1 MLKSMFKK
9 ISEGVLPTIQ
19 YFSTLPHFS
28 ENRDQTRKVFMTGG
42 TDDVLLIFLCNSSLP
57 MTIHN
62 TIRLPTTATKS
73 MPPNRISQ
81 TILTP
86 KFITTGSTFNS
97 GFSFSILNM
106 SAAEILE
113 LFDAI
118 LALLGPELPYLQHFG
133 HDFRGRSRRDHC
145 RSSRAASTSTFGFLE
160 SYRVY

>member
-1 MLKSMFKK
+1 MLKTMFKK
-9 ISEGVLPTIQ
+9 ISEGVLQTIQ
-19 YFSTLPHFS
+19 FFPTLPQFS
-28 ENRDQTRKVFMTGG
+28 ENHDQTRKVFMTG
-42 TDDVLLIFLCNSSLP
+42 TDDVLLLFLCNSSLP

-97 GFSFSILNM
+97 GFSLSILNM

-118 LALLGPELPYLQHFG
+118 LALLGLELPYLQHFG

>member
-9 ISEGVLPTIQ
+9 ISEGVLQTIQ

-28 ENRDQTRKVFMTGG
+28 ENHDQARKVFMTC
-42 TDDVLLIFLCNSSLP
+42 TDDVLLLFLCNSSLP

-97 GFSFSILNM
+97 GFSLSILNM

-118 LALLGPELPYLQHFG
+118 LALLVLELPWKHFG
-133 HDFRGRSRRDHC
+133 HDFRGRSHRDHC
-145 RSSRAASTSTFGFLE
+145 GSSRAASTSTFGFLE

>member
-1 MLKSMFKK
+1 MALLRASIFFTTLIHLESMLKSMFKIK
-9 ISEGVLPTIQ
+9 IDKCVLQTIQ
-19 YFSTLPHFS
+19 YFPTLPQFS
-28 ENRDQTRKVFMTGG
+28 ENHDQTRKVFMTG
-42 TDDVLLIFLCNSSLP
+42 TDDVLLLFLCNSSLP

-97 GFSFSILNM
+97 GFSLSILNM

-113 LFDAI
+113 LFDAM
-118 LALLGPELPYLQHFG
+118 LFFALLVLELPYLQHFG
-133 HDFRGRSRRDHC
+133 HDFRGRSHKV
-145 RSSRAASTSTFGFLE
+145 L
-160 SYRVY
+160 